1 MLREQEE
8 YFAPLQ
14 LLIDYAIVIIIYGIG
29 APLSFEITNMTGD
42 LFTLPHHSYLTRLG
56 LPFYWD
62 RYLNLVPLLLLL
74 PIAQIY
80 FSRKNHQISTP
91 CFKKILLRSAI
102 PCLLMAGILLA
113 LLFVFQD
120 LKGSVCFIITFIIF
134 SWPLFAINRATASW
148 LIQHDQKKNNLMKF
162 VLIIGTNDKALKTAH
177 LIDTHPEWGMRV
189 VGFLSNDKKKVGHRI
204 SNHAVIDRIDH
215 LDTVLKNN
223 VVDCVLFE
231 GNKDYL
237 SKIDMIVQRCETEG
251 LDFAFT
257 TSTHRAE
264 DGNVFVEDLGGLSMV
279 FIKHVFQNPT
289 ILFIKRLFDFMA
301 SAILIFLCLPLW
313 VVMPILIK
321 VDSPGP
327 ILFRQ
332 ERIGKHGRHFIMY
345 KFRSMV
351 ADAEK
356 LLEKVWHLNEMDG
369 PALKIIND
377 PRLTRIGRFLRK
389 TSLDELPQ
397 LFNVLKGDIS
407 LVGPRPPI
415 FTEVRQ
421 YRPWEKKRLSVK
433 QGITCLWQVSGRNDI
448 RFDEWMKLDLMY
460 IEKWSFALDLK
471 ILIKTIPAV
480 LSRRGAR

>member
-14 LLIDYAIVIIIYGIG
+14 LLIDYAIVIIIYGIS

-62 RYLNLVPLLLLL
+62 RYLNFVPLLLLL

-80 FSRKNHQISTP
+80 FSRRNHQISAS

-113 LLFVFQD
+113 LLFVFPG
-120 LKGSVCFIITFIIF
+120 LKGSICFIITFIVL
-134 SWPLFAINRATASW
+134 SWPLFAINRAAASW
-148 LIQHDQKKNNLMKF
+148 LIQHDQKKNNLIKF

-204 SNHAVIDRIDH
+204 SNHVVIDRADH
-215 LDTVLKNN
+215 LDTALNNN
-223 VVDCVLFE
+223 VIDCVLFE
-231 GNKDYL
+231 GDKNYL
-237 SKIDMIVQRCETEG
+237 SKIDTIVQRCETEG

-257 TSTHRAE
+257 TSTYRSE
-264 DGNVFVEDLGGLSMV
+264 DGNVFVENLGGLSMV
-279 FIKHVFQNPT
+279 FIKYVFQNPI
-289 ILFIKRLFDFMA
+289 ILFIKRVFDFMA

-313 VVMPILIK
+313 VVIPILIRA
-321 VDSPGP
+321 DSPGT

-332 ERIGKHGRHFIMY
+332 ERVGKNGRRFIMY

-351 ADAEK
+351 ADAEQ

-369 PALKIIND
+369 PAFKIKND

-397 LFNVLKGDIS
+397 LFNVFKGDIS

-415 FTEVRQ
+415 FKEVRQ

-433 QGITCLWQVSGRNDI
+433 QGITCLWQVSGRSDI
-448 RFDEWMKLDLMY
+448 RFDEWMKCAKNLMQQGLR
-460 IEKWSFALDLK
+460 KA
-471 ILIKTIPAV
+471 
-480 LSRRGAR
+480 

>member
-14 LLIDYAIVIIIYGIG
+14 LLIDYAIVIIIYGIS

-62 RYLNLVPLLLLL
+62 RYLNLVLLLLLL

-80 FSRKNHQISTP
+80 FGRRNHHAGTP
-91 CFKKILLRSAI
+91 YFKKNLLRQAT
-102 PCLLMAGILLA
+102 PCLLMAGIFLA
-113 LLFVFQD
+113 LLFVFPA
-120 LKGSVCFIITFIIF
+120 LKGSICFMITFVVL
-134 SWPLFAINRATASW
+134 SWPLFAINKMAASW
-148 LIQHDQKKNNLMKF
+148 LMQHDRVKSNLIKF

-189 VGFLSNDKKKVGHRI
+189 VGFLSNDKEDVGNRI
-204 SNHAVIDRIDH
+204 SNHVVIGIVGH

-223 VVDCVLFE
+223 VVDCILFE
-231 GNKDYL
+231 GNIDYL
-237 SKIDMIVQRCETEG
+237 SKIDMVVQRCKTEG

-257 TSTHRAE
+257 TSIHIEE
-264 DGNVFVEDLGGLSMV
+264 DGNVFAEHLGGVSMV
-279 FIKHVFQNPT
+279 FLKHVFQDPT
-289 ILFIKRLFDFMA
+289 MQFIKRLFDFMV
-301 SAILIFLCLPLW
+301 SAIVILLCLPLW
-313 VVMPILIK
+313 VVIPILIK
-321 VDSPGP
+321 ADSPGH

-332 ERIGKHGRHFIMY
+332 ERVGKHGRRFIMY

-351 ADAEK
+351 TDAEK

-369 PALKIIND
+369 PAFKIIND

-397 LFNVLKGDIS
+397 LFNVFKGDIS